1 MINYC
6 DISKI
11 NLSYIQSV
19 LVIVKVFKA
28 KLRDEEEV
36 AVKVF
41 KLSARIKSEV
51 RSTIS
56 RSLGCT
62 HVICREDA

>member
-1 MINYC
+1 M
-6 DISKI
+6 
-11 NLSYIQSV
+11 Q
-19 LVIVKVFKA
+19 VFKA

-51 RSTIS
+51 QDPFHNAEALKHQTFW
-56 RSLGCT
+56 
-62 HVICREDA
+62 